1 MSNRKPI
8 ISTLNVNQNLHCD
21 LDESGHVSRKSRRT
35 CWKMPE
41 YDEKMDYILFEDYDL
56 IHEDDKWVLIEDMK
70 IFQSIIEDFMQ
81 SPVSSEKEIRTKQ
94 MSKDVQNFLLRQ
106 QSLKNYDNLIKNV
119 ENLELS
125 QVSKCSSSYERTS
138 SGISDTNCP
147 YWGEWIDGHCSK
159 SCGPGTK
166 TISRNCYRNNYI
178 VSNDLCLLEYPDQ
191 QIYTKTEHCTDTTYC
206 LYEAWS
212 SWSECDKSCGT
223 GSQQRWRNCPSKSC
237 KGSDVEK
244 RPCNAHQ
251 CPYWGDWIY
260 GECSQ
265 SCGQGWRTV
274 ERNCYYKDYVVAADD
289 CLQENPDQQIY
300 SKTEHCT
307 VNTYCSWERWGSWN
321 NCDKSCGTGT
331 QKRWRKCPSNSCKG
345 SDNEKRLCN
354 TRKCISQWSS
364 WTSSGTCSKPR
375 LEITK

>member
-8 ISTLNVNQNLHCD
+8 ISTLNVDQNRHCN

-125 QVSKCSSSYERTS
+125 QISKCSSSYERTS

-147 YWGEWIDGHCSK
+147 SQRLTCQEENK
-159 SCGPGTK
+159 FV
-166 TISRNCYRNNYI
+166 ISRAQDDRFECQTN
-178 VSNDLCLLEYPDQ
+178 LCME
-191 QIYTKTEHCTDTTYC
+191 
-206 LYEAWS
+206 
-212 SWSECDKSCGT
+212 
-223 GSQQRWRNCPSKSC
+223 
-237 KGSDVEK
+237 
-244 RPCNAHQ
+244 
-251 CPYWGDWIY
+251 
-260 GECSQ
+260 
-265 SCGQGWRTV
+265 
-274 ERNCYYKDYVVAADD
+274 
-289 CLQENPDQQIY
+289 
-300 SKTEHCT
+300 
-307 VNTYCSWERWGSWN
+307 
-321 NCDKSCGTGT
+321 
-331 QKRWRKCPSNSCKG
+331 
-345 SDNEKRLCN
+345 
-354 TRKCISQWSS
+354 S
-364 WTSSGTCSKPR
+364 WTTIGIGKVNNF
-375 LEITK
+375 LN